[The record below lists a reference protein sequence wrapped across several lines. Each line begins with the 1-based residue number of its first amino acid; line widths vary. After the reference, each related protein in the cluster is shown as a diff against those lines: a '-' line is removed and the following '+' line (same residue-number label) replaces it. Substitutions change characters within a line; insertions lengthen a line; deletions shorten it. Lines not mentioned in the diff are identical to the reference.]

1 VQGPAGVS
9 RQAVP
14 APSQIRVAAPARL
27 HFGFVDLH
35 GGLGRRF
42 GSLGLAI
49 DRPTV
54 RLRVSRAAAVEG
66 SGPGGER
73 VSRVLSA
80 LQQRYGIGPGV
91 RVDVEESIPE
101 HCGLGSGTQLS
112 LATAAAA
119 CALFGRA
126 VPVPE
131 LAQSLHRGAR
141 SGIGSGVFEQGG
153 FVVDGGRGSLDA
165 PPPVISRLPF
175 PEDWRVVLLFDAQLT
190 GLHGESE
197 AAAFRDL
204 PRFPEHQAER
214 LARVV
219 LMRLLPALAEARLEE
234 FGAALTDLQQTIG
247 DHFAPAQGG
256 RYASRQVERAMQYL
270 SACGAAAHGQS
281 SWGPT
286 GFAIFGSQSAA
297 EGAVER
303 LRARPDG
310 IGSLSILTAHG
321 CNHGAQMQP
330 IYATEG
336 QTVSA

>member
-9 RQAVP
+9 RHALP
-14 APSQIRVAAPARL
+14 APSQIRVTAPARL

-49 DRPTV
+49 DRPMV
-54 RLRVSRAAAVEG
+54 RMRVSRAAATEV
-66 SGPGGER
+66 SGPCAER
-73 VSRVLSA
+73 VLRVLSA
-80 LQQRYGIGPGV
+80 LHQRYGIGPGM
-91 RVDVEESIPE
+91 RVEIEESIPE
-101 HCGLGSGTQLS
+101 HCGLGSGTQIS

-131 LAQSLHRGAR
+131 LARGLQRGAR
-141 SGIGSGVFEQGG
+141 SGIGSGVFELGG

-165 PPPVISRLPF
+165 PPPVISQLPF
-175 PEDWRVVLLFDAQLT
+175 PEDWPVVLLFDPQLT

-197 AAAFRDL
+197 AAAFQNL

-219 LMRLLPALAEARLEE
+219 LMKLLPALAEARLEE

-256 RYASRQVERAMQYL
+256 RYASRHVERSLQHLAG
-270 SACGAAAHGQS
+270 CGAAAYGQS

-286 GFAIFGSQSAA
+286 GFAIFGSQAAA
-297 EGAVER
+297 EDAVEQ
-303 LRARPDG
+303 LRSRQDR
-310 IGSLSILTAHG
+310 IGSLSIQIAHG
-321 CNHGAQMQP
+321 CNGGAQIHS
-330 IYATEG
+330 IYATAG
-336 QTVSA
+336 QTVDA